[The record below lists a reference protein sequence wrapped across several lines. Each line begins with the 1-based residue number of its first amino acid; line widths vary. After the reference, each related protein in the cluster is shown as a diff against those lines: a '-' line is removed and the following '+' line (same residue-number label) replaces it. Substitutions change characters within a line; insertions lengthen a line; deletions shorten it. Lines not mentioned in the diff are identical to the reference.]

1 MLQAALLHD
10 TIEDTEL
17 TEEMI
22 NDIFGAEVAVNTGRK
37 MIQIFNKH
45 RLKNDTVS

>member
-22 NDIFGAEVAVNTGRK
+22 NGIFGAGGSKTCRRPNS
-37 MIQIFNKH
+37 H
-45 RLKNDTVS
+45 

>member
-10 TIEDTEL
+10 TIDDSVL

-22 NDIFGAEVAVNTGRK
+22 NGIFGVEV
-37 MIQIFNKH
+37 
-45 RLKNDTVS
+45 